1 MSSTTSLATLGLPP
15 LVQIG
20 FVVRDLKDS
29 MAKYDSLYGPWHH
42 FDGSVPGATYRGR
55 SADVQLDI
63 AIGHSGPLEI
73 ELIQWVA
80 GDSPHREFIEKGSR
94 RHAPRAV
101 PRGDADGWIAQL
113 APLGYRPIW
122 YKRWCADTTFAYLER
137 SGDPLIVEFL
147 EMPAGR
153 PGHETTR
160 MSLQAAV
167 GSLRDPRS

>member
-1 MSSTTSLATLGLPP
+1 MSSTASLATLGLPP

-29 MAKYDSLYGPWHH
+29 MARYDSLYGPWHH
-42 FDGSVPGATYRGR
+42 FDGSVPAATYRGR

-80 GDSPHREFIEKGSR
+80 GDSPHREFIEKGR
-94 RHAPRAV
+94 EGMHHVQYRV
-101 PRGDADGWIAQL
+101 EDADGWIAKL

-147 EMPAGR
+147 QMPAGG
-153 PGHETTR
+153 PGTR
-160 MSLQAAV
+160 LP
-167 GSLRDPRS
+167 G